1 MESSKKNIWLIG
13 SCVILFFT
21 LIISGVSCN
30 SGNGDGDA
38 ITDAGANAAPGES
51 EKVIFFRDPIRI
63 GDDQDY
69 NATHDPD
76 FQISKP
82 TGLSYAESFTI
93 SADELNSSKAVI
105 QYTIAGSMMG
115 SKVYLNG
122 ILVGIT
128 CNPGNTADAIKECDD
143 IDITGRL
150 RVGNNELK
158 IVTVLYPPDDVTP
171 YDDIEIYN
179 MRITLTR

>member
-1 MESSKKNIWLIG
+1 MKSLKQNNPFNG
-13 SCVILFFT
+13 TRVILFFI
-21 LIISGVSCN
+21 LLISGFGCSGGSSDNN
-30 SGNGDGDA
+30 SNVNTGSN
-38 ITDAGANAAPGES
+38 

-63 GDDQDY
+63 GDDMDY
-69 NATHDPD
+69 NGTHDPD
-76 FQISKP
+76 FQINTP
-82 TGLSYAESFTI
+82 TGLSYAESFAI
-93 SADELNSSKAVI
+93 SSDDLNASKAVI

-115 SKVYLNG
+115 SEVYLNG
-122 ILVGIT
+122 ELVGIT